1 LGGGEDKNF
10 VMLLDCL
17 VMVLRI
23 NLWGW
28 KFCHIVGL
36 SCDGF
41 EDQLMALFT
50 SIEADQPQSGV
61 GSVIDLREKSGN
73 KGNHELK
80 RFVCS
85 VNYDVEE
92 VNLIEW
98 QARGGVANVLYET

>member
-1 LGGGEDKNF
+1 
-10 VMLLDCL
+10 
-17 VMVLRI
+17 
-23 NLWGW
+23 
-28 KFCHIVGL
+28 
-36 SCDGF
+36 
-41 EDQLMALFT
+41 MALFT

-92 VNLIEW
+92 VNLIE
-98 QARGGVANVLYET
+98 